1 MALSVVLLLLVG
13 TLSVVA
19 ILIAVQ
25 KDQKV
30 KLFASKETL
39 GLLNLVKISVKCWCV
54 WQLTT
59 SSL

>member
-39 GLLNLVKISVKCWCV
+39 GLLNLVKISVQCWCV

>member
-13 TLSVVA
+13 TLTVVA

-39 GLLNLVKISVKCWCV
+39 GLLILVKISV
-54 WQLTT
+54 
-59 SSL
+59 